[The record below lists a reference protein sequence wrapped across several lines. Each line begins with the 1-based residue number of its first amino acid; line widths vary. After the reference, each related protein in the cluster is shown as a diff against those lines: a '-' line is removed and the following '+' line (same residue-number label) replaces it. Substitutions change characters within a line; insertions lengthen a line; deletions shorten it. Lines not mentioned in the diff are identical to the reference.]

1 MHQLHRL
8 LEGLRKKAGIPLLAG
23 GRHPQTTDHIR
34 ACAECTS
41 ALHRQRQYIERLRTA
56 AVPAA
61 SDELTA
67 RLLLRT
73 QQLAMAPVPVSRP
86 SRMRLAG
93 LAGGVAVVAAGAVA
107 AGAYTVAGEPRQ
119 YAGGTA
125 SLYGQSGYTTGTS
138 PDGTDSRLAAL
149 RSSGWTCPELRAM
162 GFRLVSASTTVLAGQ
177 PTVELRL
184 TDGQHTARILEQHQ
198 GAPVAPWPVNPLTGH
213 PAGSDGYVAADMPGT
228 TAGGRVWVKAG
239 TPWSAI
245 YQTPRSTFTY
255 VSDLPATAADDAVA
269 MLAAPGAAAG
279 PGLSAGTEAVSGT
292 GADGQPAQESAVD
305 RVERGLRKIAR
316 TLGL

>member
-1 MHQLHRL
+1 MRQLHRL
-8 LEGLRKKAGIPLLAG
+8 LEGLRKNAGIPPLAG
-23 GRHPQTTDHIR
+23 GRHPQTTEHIR
-34 ACAECTS
+34 VCAECAA

-73 QQLAMAPVPVSRP
+73 QHLAMAPAPVSRP
-86 SRMRLAG
+86 SRVMLAG

-107 AGAYTVAGEPRQ
+107 VGAYTVAGEPRQ
-119 YAGGTA
+119 YAAGTA
-125 SLYGQSGYTTGTS
+125 SLYGQSGHS
-138 PDGTDSRLAAL
+138 PGTDSRLAAL

-198 GAPVAPWPVNPLTGH
+198 ESLAAPWPLNPLTGH
-213 PAGSDGYVAADMPGT
+213 PAGADGYVAADMPGT
-228 TAGGRVWVKAG
+228 TADSRVWVKAG
-239 TPWSAI
+239 SPWSAI
-245 YQTPRSTFTY
+245 YQTARSTFTY

-269 MLAAPGAAAG
+269 MLAGPAGAAG
-279 PGLSAGTEAVSGT
+279 PGLAAGTDAAAGT
-292 GADGQPAQESAVD
+292 ADAQGPAQEGVVD
-305 RVERGLRKIAR
+305 RVERGLRKMAR
-316 TLGL
+316 QLGL

>member
-1 MHQLHRL
+1 MRRLHRL
-8 LEGLRKKAGIPLLAG
+8 LEGLRKNTGFPPLAG

-34 ACAECTS
+34 ACTECAS
-41 ALHRQRQYIERLRTA
+41 ALRRQRQYIERLRTA

-73 QQLAMAPVPVSRP
+73 QQLAMAPAPVARP

-107 AGAYTVAGEPRQ
+107 AGAYTVAGEPGQ
-119 YAGGTA
+119 YAAGTA
-125 SLYGQSGYTTGTS
+125 SLYGQSGHS
-138 PDGTDSRLAAL
+138 PGTDSRLAAL

-162 GFRLVSASTTVLAGQ
+162 GFRLVSASTTVLAGR

-198 GAPVAPWPVNPLTGH
+198 GSPTAPSPVNPLTGH
-213 PAGSDGYVAADMPGT
+213 PAGNDGYVPLT
-228 TAGGRVWVKAG
+228 RRERRRTAGSGSRRGHRGARSTRQHGARSPTCRTCPPPRPTMLWRCSQRPEAWPVRVWPPGPIRPETVAQRRKLGPTGSNAA
-239 TPWSAI
+239 SA
-245 YQTPRSTFTY
+245 
-255 VSDLPATAADDAVA
+255 
-269 MLAAPGAAAG
+269 
-279 PGLSAGTEAVSGT
+279 
-292 GADGQPAQESAVD
+292 
-305 RVERGLRKIAR
+305 K
-316 TLGL
+316 

>member
-1 MHQLHRL
+1 MGQLHRL
-8 LEGLRKKAGIPLLAG
+8 LEGLRTRTGFPLLAG

-34 ACAECTS
+34 ACAECAS

-73 QQLAMAPVPVSRP
+73 QQLAMAPAPVSRP
-86 SRMRLAG
+86 SRMMLAG

-119 YAGGTA
+119 YAASTA
-125 SLYGQSGYTTGTS
+125 SLYGQAGHSS
-138 PDGTDSRLAAL
+138 GTDSRLAAL

-162 GFRLVSASTTVLAGQ
+162 GFHLVSASTTVLAGR

-198 GAPVAPWPVNPLTGH
+198 GSPVAPWPINPLTGH
-213 PAGSDGYVAADMPGT
+213 PAGSDGYVAADLPGT
-228 TAGGRVWVKAG
+228 TADGQVWVKAG
-239 TPWSAI
+239 QPWSAI

-255 VSDLPATAADDAVA
+255 VSDLPATSADDAVA
-269 MLAAPGAAAG
+269 MLAGAGSAAG
-279 PGLSAGTEAVSGT
+279 PGLAAGTDTAAGS
-292 GADGQPAQESAVD
+292 AAAQETIVD

-316 TLGL
+316 QLGL

>member
-1 MHQLHRL
+1 MRQLHRL
-8 LEGLRKKAGIPLLAG
+8 LEGLRTTTGFPPLAG

-34 ACAECTS
+34 ACTECAS

-67 RLLLRT
+67 RLLLHT
-73 QQLAMAPVPVSRP
+73 QQLAMAPTPVSRP
-86 SRMRLAG
+86 GRIMLAG

-119 YAGGTA
+119 YAAGTA
-125 SLYGQSGYTTGTS
+125 SLYGQSGHS
-138 PDGTDSRLAAL
+138 PGTDSRLAAL

-162 GFRLVSASTTVLAGQ
+162 GFHLISASTTVLAGR

-198 GAPVAPWPVNPLTGH
+198 GSPEAPWPINPLSGH
-213 PAGSDGYVAADMPGT
+213 PAGSDGYVAADLPGT
-228 TAGGRVWVKAG
+228 TANVHVWVKAG
-239 TPWSAI
+239 SPWSAI
-245 YQTPRSTFTY
+245 YQTSRSTFTY
-255 VSDLPATAADDAVA
+255 VSDLPATSADDAVA
-269 MLAAPGAAAG
+269 MLAGAGSVASPGLAAGTDAAGGDAAA
-279 PGLSAGTEAVSGT
+279 
-292 GADGQPAQESAVD
+292 AQETVVD

-316 TLGL
+316 QLGL

>member
-1 MHQLHRL
+1 MRQLHRL
-8 LEGLRKKAGIPLLAG
+8 LEGLRVKTGFAPLAG
-23 GRHPQTTDHIR
+23 GRHRQTPDHVR
-34 ACAECTS
+34 ACAECAG
-41 ALHRQRQYIERLRTA
+41 ALHRQRQYIERLRSA

-73 QQLAMAPVPVSRP
+73 QQLAMAPAPVSRP
-86 SRMRLAG
+86 SRMMLAG

-119 YAGGTA
+119 YAAGTA
-125 SLYGQSGYTTGTS
+125 SLYGQSGYS
-138 PDGTDSRLAAL
+138 PGTDSRLAAL

-162 GFRLVSASTTVLAGQ
+162 GFHLVSASTTVLAGR

-198 GAPVAPWPVNPLTGH
+198 GSPAAPWPVNPLTGH
-213 PAGSDGYVAADMPGT
+213 PAGSDGYVAADLPAT
-228 TAGGRVWVKAG
+228 TADGQVWVKAG
-239 TPWSAI
+239 PPWSAI
-245 YQTPRSTFTY
+245 YQTSRSTFTY
-255 VSDLPATAADDAVA
+255 VSDLPATSADDAVA
-269 MLAAPGAAAG
+269 MLAGAGGAASPGLAAGTDAAVGGAAA
-279 PGLSAGTEAVSGT
+279 
-292 GADGQPAQESAVD
+292 QETVVD

-316 TLGL
+316 QLGL

>member
-1 MHQLHRL
+1 MRQLHRL
-8 LEGLRKKAGIPLLAG
+8 LEGLRKRTAFLPAAG
-23 GRHPQTTDHIR
+23 GRHPQTADHIR
-34 ACAECTS
+34 ACPECAS
-41 ALHRQRQYIERLRTA
+41 ALHRQRQYIERLRAA

-73 QQLAMAPVPVSRP
+73 QQLAMAPAPVYRP
-86 SRMRLAG
+86 SRVMLAG

-119 YAGGTA
+119 YAAAGTA
-125 SLYGQSGYTTGTS
+125 SLYGQSGHS
-138 PDGTDSRLAAL
+138 AGTDSRLAAL

-162 GFRLVSASTTVLAGQ
+162 GFHLVSASTTVLAGR

-198 GAPVAPWPVNPLTGH
+198 GSPAAPWPVNPLTGH
-213 PAGSDGYVAADMPGT
+213 PAGSDGFVSAAVPGAT
-228 TAGGRVWVKAG
+228 PNGRVWVKAG
-239 TPWSAI
+239 PPWSAI
-245 YQTPRSTFTY
+245 YQTPQSTFTY
-255 VSDLPATAADDAVA
+255 VSDLPASSADDAVA
-269 MLAAPGAAAG
+269 MLADAGSAPAPGLAAG
-279 PGLSAGTEAVSGT
+279 TAQGAGPAAQGS
-292 GADGQPAQESAVD
+292 AQENVIE

-316 TLGL
+316 EWGH

>member
-1 MHQLHRL
+1 MGQLHRL
-8 LEGLRKKAGIPLLAG
+8 LEGLRTRTGFPLLAG

-34 ACAECTS
+34 ACAECAS

-73 QQLAMAPVPVSRP
+73 QQLAMAPAPVSRP
-86 SRMRLAG
+86 SRMMLAG

-119 YAGGTA
+119 YAAGTA
-125 SLYGQSGYTTGTS
+125 SLYGQSGHS
-138 PDGTDSRLAAL
+138 PGTDNRLAAL

-162 GFRLVSASTTVLAGQ
+162 GFHLVSASTTVLAGR

-184 TDGQHTARILEQHQ
+184 TDGQYTARILEQHQ
-198 GAPVAPWPVNPLTGH
+198 GSPGAPWPINPLTGH
-213 PAGSDGYVAADMPGT
+213 PAGSDGYVAADLPGT
-228 TAGGRVWVKAG
+228 TADGQVWVKAG
-239 TPWSAI
+239 QPWSAI

-255 VSDLPATAADDAVA
+255 VSDLPATSADDAVA
-269 MLAAPGAAAG
+269 MLAGAGSAARPGLAAGTDTAAGSAAA
-279 PGLSAGTEAVSGT
+279 
-292 GADGQPAQESAVD
+292 QETIVD

-316 TLGL
+316 QLGL

>member
-1 MHQLHRL
+1 MGQLHRL
-8 LEGLRKKAGIPLLAG
+8 LEGLRTRTGFPLLAG

-34 ACAECTS
+34 ACAECAS

-73 QQLAMAPVPVSRP
+73 QQLAMAPAPVSRP
-86 SRMRLAG
+86 SRMMLAG

-119 YAGGTA
+119 YAAGTA
-125 SLYGQSGYTTGTS
+125 SLYGQSGHS
-138 PDGTDSRLAAL
+138 PGTDSRLTAL
-149 RSSGWTCPELRAM
+149 RSSGWSCPELRAM
-162 GFRLVSASTTVLAGQ
+162 GFHRVSASTTVLAGR

-198 GAPVAPWPVNPLTGH
+198 GSPVAPWPINPLTGH
-213 PAGSDGYVAADMPGT
+213 PAGSDGYVAADLPGT
-228 TAGGRVWVKAG
+228 TADGQVWVKAG
-239 TPWSAI
+239 QPWSAI

-255 VSDLPATAADDAVA
+255 VSDLPATSADDAVA
-269 MLAAPGAAAG
+269 MLAGAGSAAG
-279 PGLSAGTEAVSGT
+279 PGLAAGTDTAAGS
-292 GADGQPAQESAVD
+292 AAAQETIVD

-316 TLGL
+316 QLGL

>member
-1 MHQLHRL
+1 MGQLHRL
-8 LEGLRKKAGIPLLAG
+8 LEGLRTRTGLPPLAG

-34 ACAECTS
+34 ACAECAS

-73 QQLAMAPVPVSRP
+73 QQLAMAPAPVSRP
-86 SRMRLAG
+86 SRMMLAG

-107 AGAYTVAGEPRQ
+107 AGAYTAAGEPRQ
-119 YAGGTA
+119 YAAGTA
-125 SLYGQSGYTTGTS
+125 SLYGQSGHS
-138 PDGTDSRLAAL
+138 PGTDSRLAAL

-162 GFRLVSASTTVLAGQ
+162 GFHLVSASTTVLAGR

-198 GAPVAPWPVNPLTGH
+198 GSPAAPWPINPLTGH
-213 PAGSDGYVAADMPGT
+213 PAGSDGYVAADLPGA
-228 TAGGRVWVKAG
+228 TADGQVWVKAG
-239 TPWSAI
+239 PPWSAI

-255 VSDLPATAADDAVA
+255 VSDLPATSADDAVA
-269 MLAAPGAAAG
+269 MLAGAGSAASPGVAAGTDAAGGTAAA
-279 PGLSAGTEAVSGT
+279 
-292 GADGQPAQESAVD
+292 QETVVD
-305 RVERGLRKIAR
+305 RLERGLRKIAR
-316 TLGL
+316 QLGL

>member
-1 MHQLHRL
+1 MRQLHRL
-8 LEGLRKKAGIPLLAG
+8 LEGLRKKTRFSPLAG
-23 GRHPQTTDHIR
+23 GRHPQTPDHVR
-34 ACAECTS
+34 ACAECAS

-73 QQLAMAPVPVSRP
+73 QQLAMAPAPVYRP

-107 AGAYTVAGEPRQ
+107 AGAYTAAGEPRQ
-119 YAGGTA
+119 YPAGMA
-125 SLYGQSGYTTGTS
+125 SLYGQSGHTPGA
-138 PDGTDSRLAAL
+138 DSRLAAL

-162 GFRLVSASTTVLAGQ
+162 GFHLVSASTTVLAGQ

-184 TDGQHTARILEQHQ
+184 TDGQHTARILEQHL
-198 GAPVAPWPVNPLTGH
+198 GSPAAPWPVNPLTGH
-213 PAGSDGYVAADMPGT
+213 PAGSDGYVASDLPGT
-228 TAGGRVWVKAG
+228 TADGQVWVKAG
-239 TPWSAI
+239 SPWSAI
-245 YQTPRSTFTY
+245 YQTSRSTFTY
-255 VSDLPATAADDAVA
+255 VSDLPGTAADDAVA
-269 MLAAPGAAAG
+269 MLAGAGSAASPGLAADAASGSAAAQG
-279 PGLSAGTEAVSGT
+279 
-292 GADGQPAQESAVD
+292 PAQETVVD

-316 TLGL
+316 QLGL

>member
-1 MHQLHRL
+1 MGQLHRL
-8 LEGLRKKAGIPLLAG
+8 LEGLRTRTGFPPLAG

-34 ACAECTS
+34 ACAECAS

-73 QQLAMAPVPVSRP
+73 QQLAMAPAPVSRP
-86 SRMRLAG
+86 SRMMLAG

-119 YAGGTA
+119 YAAGTA
-125 SLYGQSGYTTGTS
+125 SLYGQSGHS
-138 PDGTDSRLAAL
+138 PGTDSRLTAL
-149 RSSGWTCPELRAM
+149 RSSGWSCPELRAM
-162 GFRLVSASTTVLAGQ
+162 GFHLVSASTTVLAGR

-198 GAPVAPWPVNPLTGH
+198 GSPAAPWPINPLTGH
-213 PAGSDGYVAADMPGT
+213 PAGSDGYVAADLPAT
-228 TAGGRVWVKAG
+228 TADGRVWVKAG
-239 TPWSAI
+239 QPWSAI

-255 VSDLPATAADDAVA
+255 VSDLPATSADDAVA
-269 MLAAPGAAAG
+269 MLAGAGSAAG
-279 PGLSAGTEAVSGT
+279 PGLAAGTDTAAGS
-292 GADGQPAQESAVD
+292 AAAQETIVD

-316 TLGL
+316 QLGL

>member
-1 MHQLHRL
+1 MRQLYRL
-8 LEGLRKKAGIPLLAG
+8 LEGLRKKAGIPPLAG

-34 ACAECTS
+34 ACAECAS
-41 ALHRQRQYIERLRTA
+41 ALHRQRQYIARLHAA

-73 QQLAMAPVPVSRP
+73 QQLAMAPAPVSRP

-107 AGAYTVAGEPRQ
+107 AGAYTFAGEPRQ
-119 YAGGTA
+119 YAAGAA
-125 SLYGQSGYTTGTS
+125 SLSGQTGHSPGAS

-198 GAPVAPWPVNPLTGH
+198 GAPAAGWPVNPLTGH
-213 PAGSDGYVAADMPGT
+213 PAGNDGYVAADMPGT
-228 TAGGRVWVKAG
+228 TTGGRVWVRAG
-239 TPWSAI
+239 SPWSAI

-269 MLAAPGAAAG
+269 MLAGPGAAAG
-279 PGLSAGTEAVSGT
+279 PGLAAGTEASAGT
-292 GADGQPAQESAVD
+292 PAAEGSAQESVVD

>member
-1 MHQLHRL
+1 MRQLHRL
-8 LEGLRKKAGIPLLAG
+8 LEGLRKNAGFPPLAG
-23 GRHPQTTDHIR
+23 ARHPQTTEHIR
-34 ACAECTS
+34 ACAECAG

-73 QQLAMAPVPVSRP
+73 QQLAMAPAPVYRP

-119 YAGGTA
+119 YAAGTA
-125 SLYGQSGYTTGTS
+125 SLYGQSGHS
-138 PDGTDSRLAAL
+138 PGTDSRLAAL

-162 GFRLVSASTTVLAGQ
+162 GFHLVSASTTVLAGQ
-177 PTVELRL
+177 ATVELRL

-198 GAPVAPWPVNPLTGH
+198 GSPAAPWPVNPLTGH
-213 PAGSDGYVAADMPGT
+213 PAGSDGYVAAELPGT
-228 TAGGRVWVKAG
+228 TADGQVWVKAG
-239 TPWSAI
+239 SPWSAI
-245 YQTPRSTFTY
+245 YQTSRSTFTY
-255 VSDLPATAADDAVA
+255 VSDLPAASADDAVA
-269 MLAAPGAAAG
+269 MLAGAGGAAS
-279 PGLSAGTEAVSGT
+279 PGLAAGTAAASGSAGVQG
-292 GADGQPAQESAVD
+292 PAQETAVD

-316 TLGL
+316 QLGL

>member
-1 MHQLHRL
+1 MRRLHRL
-8 LEGLRKKAGIPLLAG
+8 LEGLRQNTGFPPLAG
-23 GRHPQTTDHIR
+23 GRHPQTPDHIR
-34 ACAECTS
+34 ACAECAS
-41 ALHRQRQYIERLRTA
+41 ALHRQRQYIERLRAA

-73 QQLAMAPVPVSRP
+73 QQLAMAPPPVARP

-107 AGAYTVAGEPRQ
+107 AGAYTVAGEPGQ
-119 YAGGTA
+119 YAAGTA
-125 SLYGQSGYTTGTS
+125 SLYGQSGHS
-138 PDGTDSRLAAL
+138 PGTDSRLAAL

-162 GFRLVSASTTVLAGQ
+162 GFRLVSASTTVLAGR

-198 GAPVAPWPVNPLTGH
+198 GSPSALSPVNPLTGH
-213 PAGSDGYVAADMPGT
+213 PAGSDGYVAADLPGA
-228 TAGGRVWVKAG
+228 TADGRVWVKAG
-239 TPWSAI
+239 SPWSAI

-255 VSDLPATAADDAVA
+255 VSDLPATSADDALAV
-269 MLAAPGAAAG
+269 LAAPGSMAG
-279 PGLSAGTEAVSGT
+279 PGLAAGTDTAGDSS
-292 GADGQPAQESAVD
+292 AAQETVVD

-316 TLGL
+316 QLGL

>member
-1 MHQLHRL
+1 MGQLHRL
-8 LEGLRKKAGIPLLAG
+8 LEGLRTRTGFPLLAG

-34 ACAECTS
+34 ACAECAS

-73 QQLAMAPVPVSRP
+73 QQLAMAPAPVSRP
-86 SRMRLAG
+86 SRMMLAG

-119 YAGGTA
+119 YAASTA
-125 SLYGQSGYTTGTS
+125 SLYGQAGHSS
-138 PDGTDSRLAAL
+138 GTDSRLAAL

-162 GFRLVSASTTVLAGQ
+162 GFHLVSASTTVLAGR

-198 GAPVAPWPVNPLTGH
+198 GSPAAPWPINPLTGH
-213 PAGSDGYVAADMPGT
+213 PAGSDGYVAADLPGT
-228 TAGGRVWVKAG
+228 TADGQVWVKAG
-239 TPWSAI
+239 QPWSAI

-255 VSDLPATAADDAVA
+255 VSDLPATSADDAVA
-269 MLAAPGAAAG
+269 MLAGAGSAAG
-279 PGLSAGTEAVSGT
+279 PGLAAGTDTAAGS
-292 GADGQPAQESAVD
+292 AAAQETIVD

-316 TLGL
+316 QLGL

>member
-1 MHQLHRL
+1 MGQLHRL
-8 LEGLRKKAGIPLLAG
+8 LEGLRTRTGLPPLAG

-34 ACAECTS
+34 ACAECAS

-73 QQLAMAPVPVSRP
+73 QQLAMAPAPVSRP
-86 SRMRLAG
+86 SRMMLAG

-107 AGAYTVAGEPRQ
+107 AGAYTAAGEPRQ
-119 YAGGTA
+119 YAAGTA
-125 SLYGQSGYTTGTS
+125 SLYGQSGHS
-138 PDGTDSRLAAL
+138 PGTDSRLAAL

-162 GFRLVSASTTVLAGQ
+162 GFHLVSASTTVLAGR

-198 GAPVAPWPVNPLTGH
+198 GSPTAPWPINPLTGH
-213 PAGSDGYVAADMPGT
+213 PAGSDGYVAADLPGA
-228 TAGGRVWVKAG
+228 TADGQVWVKAG
-239 TPWSAI
+239 PPWSAI

-255 VSDLPATAADDAVA
+255 VSDLPATSADDAVA
-269 MLAAPGAAAG
+269 MLAGAGSAASPGVAAGTDAAGGTAAA
-279 PGLSAGTEAVSGT
+279 
-292 GADGQPAQESAVD
+292 QETVVD
-305 RVERGLRKIAR
+305 RFERGLRKIAR
-316 TLGL
+316 QLGL

>member
-1 MHQLHRL
+1 MSQLHRL
-8 LEGLRKKAGIPLLAG
+8 LEGLRKKAGGPIAG

-34 ACAECTS
+34 ACAECAG

-61 SDELTA
+61 SEELTA

-73 QQLAMAPVPVSRP
+73 QQLAMAPAPVSRP
-86 SRMRLAG
+86 SRLMLAG

-119 YAGGTA
+119 YAAGTA
-125 SLYGQSGYTTGTS
+125 SLSGQSGHS
-138 PDGTDSRLAAL
+138 PGTDTRLAAL
-149 RSSGWTCPELRAM
+149 RSSGWTCPELRAL
-162 GFRLVSASTTVLAGQ
+162 GFHLVSASTTVLAGQ

-184 TDGQHTARILEQHQ
+184 TDGRHTARVLEQHPA
-198 GAPVAPWPVNPLTGH
+198 APAASWPVNPLTGH
-213 PAGSDGYVAADMPGT
+213 PAGSDGYVAAEMPGT
-228 TAGGRVWVKAG
+228 TADGRVWVKAG

-269 MLAAPGAAAG
+269 MLAGPESTAG
-279 PGLSAGTEAVSGT
+279 PGLAAGT
-292 GADGQPAQESAVD
+292 GAAGSMATAGPAQESAVD
-305 RVERGLRKIAR
+305 RVERGLRKMAR
-316 TLGL
+316 QLGL

>member
-1 MHQLHRL
+1 MRRLHRL
-8 LEGLRKKAGIPLLAG
+8 LEGLRKNTGFPPLAG

-34 ACAECTS
+34 ACTECAS
-41 ALHRQRQYIERLRTA
+41 ALRRQRQYIERLRAA

-73 QQLAMAPVPVSRP
+73 QQLAMAPAPVARP

-107 AGAYTVAGEPRQ
+107 AGAYTVAGEPGQ
-119 YAGGTA
+119 YAAGTA
-125 SLYGQSGYTTGTS
+125 SLYGQSGHS
-138 PDGTDSRLAAL
+138 PGTDSRLAAL

-162 GFRLVSASTTVLAGQ
+162 GFRLVSASTTVLAGR

-198 GAPVAPWPVNPLTGH
+198 GSPTAPSPVNPLTGH
-213 PAGSDGYVAADMPGT
+213 PAGNDGYVAAHPPGA
-228 TAGGRVWVKAG
+228 TADGRVWVKAG
-239 TPWSAI
+239 PPWSAI
-245 YQTPRSTFTY
+245 YQTARSTFTY
-255 VSDLPATAADDAVA
+255 VSDLPATSADDALA
-269 MLAAPGAAAG
+269 MLAAPGSMAG
-279 PGLSAGTEAVSGT
+279 PGLAAGTDTAGDSSAAQET
-292 GADGQPAQESAVD
+292 GAD

-316 TLGL
+316 QLGL

>member
-1 MHQLHRL
+1 MRQLHRL
-8 LEGLRKKAGIPLLAG
+8 LEGLRTKTGFPLAG

-34 ACAECTS
+34 ACAECAS

-73 QQLAMAPVPVSRP
+73 EQLAMAPAPVSRP
-86 SRMRLAG
+86 SRIMLAG

-119 YAGGTA
+119 YAAGTA
-125 SLYGQSGYTTGTS
+125 SLYGQSGHS
-138 PDGTDSRLAAL
+138 PGTDSRLAAL
-149 RSSGWTCPELRAM
+149 RSSGWTCPELPAM
-162 GFRLVSASTTVLAGQ
+162 GFHLVSASTRVLAGK

-198 GAPVAPWPVNPLTGH
+198 GSPAAPWPVNPLTGH
-213 PAGSDGYVAADMPGT
+213 AAGSDGYVAADLPGT
-228 TAGGRVWVKAG
+228 MADGQVWVKAG
-239 TPWSAI
+239 QPWSAI
-245 YQTPRSTFTY
+245 YQTSRSTFTY
-255 VSDLPATAADDAVA
+255 VSDLPATSADDAVA
-269 MLAAPGAAAG
+269 MLAGTGGATSPGLAAGTDTAGGGAA
-279 PGLSAGTEAVSGT
+279 V
-292 GADGQPAQESAVD
+292 QETVVD

-316 TLGL
+316 QLGL